1 MLARPTAFRQHA
13 MKHELAISLNQFVFS
28 LSQALDLINPV
39 MADHH
44 KRVAYIALRVAEAA
58 GLNGKAREDV
68 VIAAALH
75 DIGTLPRQDVA
86 GGVEADSLHSARF
99 GYQLLRKFKPF
110 EMPARIVRFH
120 CVDWAH
126 GNNREVEGETVPV
139 GSHIVHLANRV
150 NGLVD
155 RERPILWQASDI
167 GARVGAL
174 RGEVLMPELVD
185 DFLSVAAKD
194 AFWLDLNA
202 SDLLNLM
209 STRLSF
215 STVELDED
223 ALQDFAELLAQI
235 IDFRSRF
242 TATHSSG
249 VAATA
254 ATLAQLF
261 GFPESDCKRIQ
272 IAGYLHD
279 LGKLAIPA
287 DHLEKNGKLTEEEWL
302 TVRSHPY
309 YTYRILASING
320 MEDIALWCGVHHE
333 RLCGNGYPFGAD
345 NPRIPL
351 EARILAVADIFTAL
365 TEDRPYRRGLDRQPV
380 LDILKK
386 MVDNFELDRKVVNV
400 LEANYAD
407 LDRARVGAQ
416 RVALREYRA
425 FMEGLTELDLSGARA
440 AHMAWK
446 NHVREYL
453 DDKQSLPREQLVSH
467 RDCDLGR
474 WYHGEGLRL
483 YGHIAEMHEL
493 ERPHRMLHELIA
505 SLVSHKENG
514 RSSEAELCY
523 AQIGP
528 LSDLIVKLLHAIEN
542 KAALDVREKTALAET
557 APATEDEKR
566 FAKESWWGRA
576 ESSAA

>member
-1 MLARPTAFRQHA
+1 
-13 MKHELAISLNQFVFS
+13 MKHQLNISLNQFVFS

-39 MADHH
+39 LADHH
-44 KRVAYIALRVAEAA
+44 KRVAYIALRVAESM
-58 GLNGKAREDV
+58 GLGGKTKEDV

-75 DIGTLPRQDVA
+75 DIGTLPRQDA
-86 GGVEADSLHSARF
+86 GDEATPASNLRSARF
-99 GYQLLRKFKPF
+99 GFQLLRKFKPF
-110 EMPARIVRFH
+110 EMSARIVRFH
-120 CVDWAH
+120 CVDWAQ
-126 GNNREVEGETVPV
+126 GANREVEGEDVPL

-150 NGLVD
+150 NAMVD
-155 RERPILWQASDI
+155 RDRPILWQAGDI
-167 GARVGAL
+167 SARVGAL
-174 RGEVLMPELVD
+174 RGQVLMPELVD
-185 DFLSVAAKD
+185 AFLDVSSKD

-209 STRLSF
+209 SSRISF

-223 ALQDFAELLAQI
+223 ALQDFSELLAQI

-254 ATLAQLF
+254 ATLGQLF

-272 IAGYLHD
+272 VAGYLHD

-309 YTYRILASING
+309 YTYRILASISG

-365 TEDRPYRRGLDRQPV
+365 TEDRPYRRGLDQASV

-386 MVDNFELDRKVVNV
+386 MVGNFELDRKVVNV

-407 LDRARVGAQ
+407 LDRARIGAQ
-416 RVALREYRA
+416 RVALREYQN

-440 AHMAWK
+440 AHLSWK
-446 NHVREYL
+446 RRVRDFL
-453 DDKQSLPREQLVSH
+453 DGRDALPREQMVSH
-467 RDCDLGR
+467 RECALGR
-474 WYHGEGLRL
+474 WYHGEGLRH
-483 YGHIAEMHEL
+483 YGHIPEMHEL
-493 ERPHRMLHELIA
+493 DQPHRMLHELIA
-505 SLVSHKENG
+505 TLVCHKENG
-514 RSSEAELCY
+514 RSGEAELCY

-528 LSDLIVKLLHAIEN
+528 VSDLIVKLLHAIEN
-542 KAALDVREKTALAET
+542 KAALDIRQTTKPQASGV
-557 APATEDEKR
+557 ATEEEKR
-566 FAKESWWGRA
+566 FAEAAWWSRA
-576 ESSAA
+576 ESRSA

>member
-1 MLARPTAFRQHA
+1 
-13 MKHELAISLNQFVFS
+13 MKHELNVSLNQFVFS
-28 LSQALDLINPV
+28 LSQALDLINPA

-58 GLNGKAREDV
+58 GLSGKAKEDV

-75 DIGTLPRQDVA
+75 DIGTLPRQDGA
-86 GGVEADSLHSARF
+86 GGGAGYASLHSARF

-110 EMPARIVRFH
+110 EMSARIVRFH
-120 CVDWAH
+120 CIDWAH
-126 GNNREVEGETVPV
+126 GQHREVEGEMVPV

-150 NGLVD
+150 NALVD

-167 GARVGAL
+167 NARIGAL
-174 RGEVLMPELVD
+174 RGEVLMPELID
-185 DFLSVAAKD
+185 NFLAVSAKD

-209 STRLSF
+209 ATRISF

-223 ALQDFAELLAQI
+223 ALLDFAELLAQI

-261 GFPESDCKRIQ
+261 GFPEADCKRIQ

-287 DHLEKNGKLTEEEWL
+287 EHLEKNGRLTEEEWM

-333 RLCGNGYPFGAD
+333 RLCGTGYPFGAD

-365 TEDRPYRRGLDRQPV
+365 TEDRPYRRGLDRESV

-386 MVDNFELDRKVVNV
+386 MVANFELDRKVVNV

-407 LDRARVGAQ
+407 LDRARVSAQ
-416 RVALREYRA
+416 RVALHDYQS

-440 AHMAWK
+440 AHTAWK
-446 NHVREYL
+446 RHVRDYL
-453 DDKQSLPREQLVSH
+453 DGKDALPREQLISH
-467 RDCDLGR
+467 RECDLGR

-483 YGHIAEMHEL
+483 YGHIPEMHEL

-528 LSDLIVKLLHAIEN
+528 ISDLIVKLLHAIEN
-542 KAALDVREKTALAET
+542 KAALDVREAT
-557 APATEDEKR
+557 APAAPTPATEEEKR
-566 FAKESWWGRA
+566 YAAASWWYRA
-576 ESSAA
+576 ESGSA